1 MLKKGTDAF
10 AAWENPPP
18 PVYMQFYM
26 FNLTNPIEVLAGNK
40 PAVVELG
47 PYTYR

>member
-1 MLKKGTDAF
+1 MLKNGTDAF

-18 PVYMQFYM
+18 PVYMQFYL
-26 FNLTNPIEVLAGNK
+26 FNLTNPIEVLDGEK
-40 PAVVELG
+40 PAVYELG